1 MSTAEAPPKPITLD
15 TIEHTSPSNVEPQVG
30 QKIGF
35 VHLGCPKNLVD
46 TETMLGLLERDGHS
60 VVADEADADWVL
72 VNTCAFIEAAQKESV
87 KHLVGLA
94 EQGKRLLVTG
104 CLAQKFQGEL
114 LDLFPEADAVVG
126 INDVPDIAKIF
137 KKVQTGERVL
147 AVQQDPTFVL
157 EDDTVRRHVTVG
169 ASVYVKI
176 AEGCDYK
183 CGFCI
188 IPSMRG
194 AFRSRPV
201 DNIVENVRHLVEK
214 GVTEVVLVGQDTTS
228 YGKDVDS
235 SLPELLKALND
246 IEGLGWIRF
255 MYAYPNLVS
264 DDVLM
269 AIRDLDKVV
278 KYLDCP
284 LQHSH
289 PEILKRMHRPQTD
302 LREFAERARA
312 IVPDI
317 RLRTAFIVGYPGET
331 EAHFEHLKQTIKDV
345 RFDRLG
351 VFEYSDVESAKSH
364 ELDGKVKPSVIK
376 QRRNQL
382 MEIQQPISYELN
394 QALVGQTI
402 PVLIDTVNQYGTRMG
417 RSQWDAPEV
426 DNAVLVSGD
435 GAQQAMPGD
444 IVNVEIT
451 QATPYDLKGKVA
463 V

>member
-1 MSTAEAPPKPITLD
+1 M
-15 TIEHTSPSNVEPQVG
+15 PSNQSPDMLIAQQDPKLSAPKSG

-46 TETMLGLLERDGHS
+46 TETMLGLLERDGHK
-60 VVADEADADWVL
+60 VVADEAEADYVL

-94 EQGKRLLVTG
+94 EQGKRLIVTG

-137 KKVQTGERVL
+137 NRVQQGERVL
-147 AVQQDPTFVL
+147 ATQQDPTYVL
-157 EDDTVRRHVTVG
+157 EDDSVRRHVTVG

-201 DNIVENVRHLVEK
+201 DNIVDNVRQLVDK

-235 SLPELLKALND
+235 LTARLLEALNG

-264 DDVLM
+264 DELLM

-289 PEILKRMHRPQTD
+289 PEILKRMRRPATD
-302 LREFAERARA
+302 IRDFAQRARA
-312 IVPDI
+312 LVPGI

-331 EAHFEHLKQTIKDV
+331 DAHFEHLVETIQDV

-351 VFEYSDVESAKSH
+351 VFEYSDVESAHSYT
-364 ELDGKVKPSVIK
+364 LDGKVKPSVIK
-376 QRRNQL
+376 QRRKRI
-382 MEIQQPISYELN
+382 MELQQPISYALN
-394 QALVGQTI
+394 QALVGQTL
-402 PVLIDTVNQYGTRMG
+402 PVLIDTVNPYGTLLG
-417 RSQWDAPEV
+417 RTQWDAPEV
-426 DNAVLVSGD
+426 DNAVLVTGH
-435 GAQQAMPGD
+435 ATPGD
-444 IVNVEIT
+444 IVTVQIT
-451 QATPYDLKGKVA
+451 QATPYDLKGKV
-463 V
+463 VG

>member
-1 MSTAEAPPKPITLD
+1 MLMPTIPLPESPVAPQAAPPIAVPT
-15 TIEHTSPSNVEPQVG
+15 G

-46 TETMLGLLERDGHS
+46 TETMLGLLERDGHK
-60 VVADEADADWVL
+60 VVADEAEADYVL

-94 EQGKRLLVTG
+94 EQGKRLIVTG

-114 LDLFPEADAVVG
+114 LNLFPEADAVVG

-137 KKVQTGERVL
+137 NRVQQGERVL
-147 AVQQDPTFVL
+147 ATQQDPTYVL
-157 EDDTVRRHVTVG
+157 EDDSVRRHVTVG

-201 DNIVENVRHLVEK
+201 GNIVDNVRQLVDK

-235 SLPELLKALND
+235 SLPRLLEALNG

-264 DDVLM
+264 DALLM

-289 PEILKRMHRPQTD
+289 PEILKRMRRPATD
-302 LREFAERARA
+302 IRDFAQRAREM
-312 IVPDI
+312 VPGI

-331 EAHFEHLKQTIKDV
+331 DAHFEHLAETVQDV

-351 VFEYSDVESAKSH
+351 VFEYSDVESAHSYT
-364 ELDGKVKPSVIK
+364 LDGKVKPSVIK
-376 QRRNQL
+376 QRRKRI
-382 MEIQQPISYELN
+382 MELQQPISYALN
-394 QALVGQTI
+394 QALVGQTL
-402 PVLIDTVNQYGTRMG
+402 PVLIDTVNPYGTLLG
-417 RSQWDAPEV
+417 RTQWDAPEV
-426 DNAVLVSGD
+426 DNAVLVTGH
-435 GAQQAMPGD
+435 ATPGD
-444 IVNVEIT
+444 IVTVQIT
-451 QATPYDLKGKVA
+451 QATPYDLKGKV
-463 V
+463 VG